1 MRPGRNPSQPIPN
14 PSLIAGR
21 SRVLPGAPALL
32 ALWRPTQGAPG
43 AAAAARAPAC
53 AQGARASRGVDA
65 PEPNLRAA
73 AAQPL
78 SSFCCEY
85 SSGLQSLC
93 ALLCLHTHKK
103 ASLACV
109 ATTTTTKSTH
119 PHAARGCRT
128 VQHTVSD
135 LGANK
140 RESASGSTDSGS
152 RSASQRS
159 GPPRLSRL
167 THGSHGTRPR
177 ARPGRCRCGMVALWR
192 VGSVP
197 RGLRRCR
204 HWHCQLPARVAVGA
218 RGRPTH
224 TQRSCGLA
232 INTHESRSNLSP
244 SARQWRRNPPCT
256 ISPPRRRPRP
266 ACTPTRCRSRARRA
280 CRCASAAAPCTHRP

>member
-78 SSFCCEY
+78 SSVVSTRVFTESVCLY
-85 SSGLQSLC
+85 FVYIHTKRLALHVLQQQQQQNP
-93 ALLCLHTHKK
+93 HTHTRH
-103 ASLACV
+103 AGV
-109 ATTTTTKSTH
+109 ALCSTQCRISVQTRRQRVRAEAQTAA
-119 PHAARGCRT
+119 HA
-128 VQHTVSD
+128 QP
-135 LGANK
+135 
-140 RESASGSTDSGS
+140 
-152 RSASQRS
+152 QRS

-177 ARPGRCRCGMVALWR
+177 ARPGRCRCGMVALRGVWALCR
-192 VGSVP
+192 AACVP
-197 RGLRRCR
+197 LPTGA
-204 HWHCQLPARVAVGA
+204 LPARVAVGA